1 MKKSAIIKIHLA
13 YWGIFLF
20 NNAIQAALA
29 PLTIKDMQSYG
40 IFTTAL
46 GLFTVVIFYLS
57 YLNVFKL
64 IKHKWWVISSAVSA
78 LGICTLVFFVKQELF
93 MYFFRP
99 FMLIITWSIY
109 GALFR
114 FFIDWIEKDRTQLQ
128 QSKQNLKSELALLR
142 NQINPHFLFNSLHNI
157 DTLITKDPQK
167 ASYSLLQL
175 SDMLRYSFTEAEAEY
190 TGLDKEIDY
199 LKKYINLQNLR
210 IINCELVEFNISVEN
225 PDVKIAPM
233 LLIPFVENAYKHTTD
248 KEKQHGIV
256 INLREKS
263 GVINFSV
270 SNLHDPEKIISKDST
285 KGIGIS
291 NVSKRLQILYPD
303 KHKLDISHDEKLF
316 KISLE
321 IDTTWQ
327 MR

>member
-1 MKKSAIIKIHLA
+1 MKKSTIIKAHLA
-13 YWGIFLF
+13 FWGIYFF
-20 NNAIQAALA
+20 NRLINSLLA
-29 PLTIKDMQSYG
+29 PTITDQKAFAIFNVIMACIIPLFFYVSY
-40 IFTTAL
+40 
-46 GLFTVVIFYLS
+46 V
-57 YLNVFKL
+57 NVFKF
-64 IKHKWWVISSAVSA
+64 IKNIKWT
-78 LGICTLVFFVKQELF
+78 LTTLVVIMAMTASVFVIKRDIS
-93 MYFFRP
+93 MYFFR
-99 FMLIITWSIY
+99 FYMLMVTWAIY

-114 FFIDWIEKDRTQLQ
+114 FFVDWVNKDRMQLQ

-175 SDMLRYSFTEAEAEY
+175 SDMLRYSFNEAEAEY

-210 IINCELVEFNISVEN
+210 ITNCELVEFNISVEN

-263 GVINFSV
+263 GIINFTV
-270 SNLHDPEKIISKDST
+270 SNLHDPNKIISKDSS

-291 NVSKRLQILYPD
+291 NVSKRMQILYPN
-303 KHKLDISHDEKLF
+303 KHKLEISHDEKLF

>member
-1 MKKSAIIKIHLA
+1 MKKSTIIKAHLA
-13 YWGIFLF
+13 FWGIYFF
-20 NNAIQAALA
+20 NRLINSLLA
-29 PLTIKDMQSYG
+29 PTITDQKAFAIFNVIMACIIPLFFYVSY
-40 IFTTAL
+40 
-46 GLFTVVIFYLS
+46 V
-57 YLNVFKL
+57 NVFKF
-64 IKHKWWVISSAVSA
+64 IKNIKWT
-78 LGICTLVFFVKQELF
+78 LTTLVVIMAMTASVFVIKRDIS
-93 MYFFRP
+93 MYFFR
-99 FMLIITWSIY
+99 FYMLMVTWAIY

-114 FFIDWIEKDRTQLQ
+114 FFVDWVNKDRMQLQ

-175 SDMLRYSFTEAEAEY
+175 SDMLRYSFNEAETEY

-199 LKKYINLQNLR
+199 LKKYVNLQNLR
-210 IINCELVEFNISVEN
+210 ITNCELVEFNISVEN

-263 GVINFSV
+263 GIINFTV
-270 SNLHDPEKIISKDST
+270 SNLHDPNKIISKDSS